1 MALLFETLV
10 QGLLIGSGYALI
22 AIGMAVVY
30 NVSGILNFAHGDFIT
45 LGMYACLALLLGFGV
60 GPYIGLLLVTPAFAV
75 LGILFYLGLIRPLQD
90 TNMLMV
96 VQITLGLT
104 FIIQNL
110 ILYAFGSIEQV
121 VQTPI
126 SAVLLH
132 LTDRFALRLTGVIAG
147 GVSLGLILGLYVLIQ
162 RSDFGRA
169 IRAIH
174 QNPRGAAVCGIDV
187 ARVRAA
193 TFALAF
199 AVMGVASCILAPTQ
213 PFVPGGG
220 LMISV
225 TAILVLILGGLG
237 SFHGTL
243 LGGLVVGLSQTVGTV
258 YLGGTLG
265 LALPYIIF
273 VLVLLFRP
281 GGLVGGRSLA

>member
-1 MALLFETLV
+1 MDLLFETLV
-10 QGLLIGSGYALI
+10 QGLLIGAGYALI
-22 AIGMAVVY
+22 AVGMAVIY
-30 NVSGILNFAHGDFIT
+30 NVSGMLNFAHGDFIT
-45 LGMYACLALLLGFGV
+45 LGMYACLALLLSVGA
-60 GPYIGLLLVTPAFAV
+60 GPYVGLLIVTPVFAV
-75 LGILFYLGLIRPLQD
+75 IGVLFYLGLIRPLQD

-96 VQITLGLT
+96 VQLTLGLT

-132 LTDRFALRLTGVIAG
+132 VTDRFALRLTNVIAG
-147 GVSLGLILGLYVLIQ
+147 IASLLLILALRVVIQ

-174 QNPRGAAVCGIDV
+174 QNPRGAVVCGIDV
-187 ARVRAA
+187 GRVRAV

-199 AVMGVASCILAPTQ
+199 ALMGIAACILAPTQ

-220 LMISV
+220 LMTSV

-237 SFHGTL
+237 SFYGTL
-243 LGGLVVGLSQTVGTV
+243 LGGLVVGLSQTLGTV

-281 GGLVGGRSLA
+281 GGLIGARRLA